1 MRVAF
6 RPILMA
12 FILAVFVVA
21 LLFPST
27 SATAVSNPP
36 LRRLRVPVLM
46 YHYISTPPPG
56 SDAIRLDLSV
66 TPENFTRQMEWLRQ
80 KGFTSITPSDLVNA
94 LQRGTRLPA
103 HPVLITFDDGYIDAY
118 TNAFPILKSF
128 GFKGTFFLITNFVD
142 QGYNAYV
149 SWDQAKEMAAG
160 GMSIESHSRQHLDMR
175 NRSRDWLD
183 KEILDSIQDIQ
194 DKIGIRPTIFCYP
207 SGQYDSAT
215 IQALKADGVA
225 LAFTTHDGTYMT
237 SDGTYRL
244 PRVRIHGSTTL
255 SEFASLMMW
264 KR

>member
-1 MRVAF
+1 MRVTF
-6 RPILMA
+6 RRLLMA
-12 FILAVFVVA
+12 FVLAVFFLG
-21 LLFPST
+21 LLFPS
-27 SATAVSNPP
+27 ATAKAGNSPP

-46 YHYISTPPPG
+46 YHYISVPPPG

-66 TPENFTRQMEWLRQ
+66 TPENFTRQMDWLKQ
-80 KGFTSITPSDLVNA
+80 KGFTSISPDDLINA

-128 GFKGTFFLITNFVD
+128 DFKGTFFLITNYVD
-142 QGYNAYV
+142 HGYNAYV
-149 SWDQAKEMAAG
+149 SWEQAKEMARA
-160 GMSIESHSRQHLDMR
+160 GMSIENHSRQHLDMR

-183 KEILDSIQDIQ
+183 NEILDSIQDIQ
-194 DKIGIRPTIFCYP
+194 DKIGIRPKIFCYP
-207 SGQYDSAT
+207 SGLYDSAT
-215 IQALKADGVA
+215 IQAAKADGVV

-255 SEFASLMMW
+255 SEFASLMIW